1 MLLAALLMAEL
12 VWVVSRAVGDNSGA
26 GAAARVV
33 IGSVVGIAVYLGVL
47 TLLRSPELASAR
59 RQIGPSLRP

>member
-1 MLLAALLMAEL
+1 MAEL
-12 VWVVSRAVGDNSGA
+12 VWVVSRAVGGNSGA

-47 TLLRSPELASAR
+47 TLAAVAR
-59 RQIGPSLRP
+59 AGLRPAADRP